1 MFAILLFLTKVCVIM
16 IEKKRYTKKVISMG
30 EASSSEER
38 AKRLRRVRNMANL
51 SREKMCNSE
60 GLNINTYKGWEIAR
74 YGGLPVDGAERVIR
88 RVAHEHVI
96 ATLEWL
102 LHGQGAGPY
111 VMPSSGEKNLPKDG
125 EGDDHRASVFD
136 EMVLFKRRFSH
147 ALTAQVKDDGLS
159 PWFRPGDYVAGVKQY
174 GRDIDQYIGECCIV
188 ETGDGEVL
196 VRRVKKGNEP
206 GRYML
211 LCTNLD
217 SEVKRPV
224 IYDAVLVSAAPIIR
238 HYR

>member
-1 MFAILLFLTKVCVIM
+1 MTANINVN
-16 IEKKRYTKKVISMG
+16 KRYTKKVIPLG
-30 EASSSEER
+30 ESSSSEER

-88 RVAHEHVI
+88 RVAAENVI
-96 ATLEWL
+96 VTLEWL

-111 VMPSSGEKNLPKDG
+111 VMPSAGAGELPKDG
-125 EGDDHRASVFD
+125 EEEGHRASVFD

-147 ALTAQVKDDGLS
+147 AITAQIKDDGLA

-174 GRDIDQYIGECCIV
+174 GRDIEQYLGECCIV

-196 VRRVKKGNEP
+196 IRRVKKGFEP
-206 GRYML
+206 GRYTL
-211 LCTNLD
+211 LCTNFD
-217 SEVKRPV
+217 GEVKKPV
-224 IYDAVLVSAAPIIR
+224 VYNAVLVSAAPIIR